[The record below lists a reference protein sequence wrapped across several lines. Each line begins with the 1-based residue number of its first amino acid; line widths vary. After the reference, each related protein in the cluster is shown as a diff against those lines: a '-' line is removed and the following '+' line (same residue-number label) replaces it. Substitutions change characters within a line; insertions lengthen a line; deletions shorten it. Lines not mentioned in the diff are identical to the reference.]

1 MGFLSFANAKDGDL
15 YGSILRQR
23 TRFSLSE
30 CWNQKKKEDLDQF
43 SIKAKLIS
51 DEHLIRSLHFL
62 CR

>member
-1 MGFLSFANAKDGDL
+1 MDLSCVREQGFLYQNAG
-15 YGSILRQR
+15 
-23 TRFSLSE
+23 T
-30 CWNQKKKEDLDQF
+30 KKKKKDLDQF